1 MNQSPERLLPGTA
14 WMNHFSLGWRFLLV
28 ALMATLPFGAVLF
41 SVVSGQPVT
50 LPTIVSSTL
59 LILLTWYLLAALLF
73 SQKRLLGEMGTTLAS
88 LAGGDFSARM
98 ATTGND
104 EGRLLA
110 EEFNDM
116 SREVGRIISDI
127 RDAAAELAH
136 ASVELKRRA
145 NLVTEEAARQGDSA
159 AKTASSV
166 EELAERI
173 EHVAMQ
179 SHDAENNSH
188 EVSRLSA
195 EGKRAIGLSSGG
207 IEALAGTVEEVS
219 RLMDGLA
226 QQSTQVTQITEL
238 IRDVSEQTN
247 LLALNAAIEA
257 ARAGEHGRGFAV
269 VADEVRQLAHRTG
282 TSADEITRNVG
293 SIQSEIQ
300 RAVQRMR
307 DVSEQARLSVQHAAS
322 ANEALAKIDEQASS
336 ALGSVHQIA
345 ASVQQQSSNGA
356 DIARHVEQ
364 IAEGAQQNHQA
375 SDETAS
381 VASHLAFLA
390 NGMRGALGNFR
401 G

>member
-1 MNQSPERLLPGTA
+1 MNQSPECLLPGTT
-14 WMNHFSLGWRFLLV
+14 WMSHFSLGRRFLLV
-28 ALMATLPFGAVLF
+28 GLVATLPFGAVLF
-41 SVVSGQPVT
+41 SVVSGQPVA
-50 LPTIVSSTL
+50 LPTFVSSAL

-73 SQKRLLGEMGTTLAS
+73 SQKRLFGEMGTTLAS

-173 EHVAMQ
+173 EHVAIQ
-179 SHDAENNSH
+179 SRDAEKNSH

-195 EGKRAIGLSSGG
+195 EGKHAIGLSSGG

-293 SIQSEIQ
+293 GIQSEIQ

-307 DVSEQARLSVQHAAS
+307 DVSEQAHLSVQYAAS
-322 ANEALAKIDEQASS
+322 ANEALANIDQQASS
-336 ALGSVHQIA
+336 ALGSVRQIA
-345 ASVQQQSSNGA
+345 TSVQQQSSNGA